1 MCLHNWESLTSL
13 AESELDLGD
22 GEKFSD
28 FSLIS
33 FFLLPLIFSPSV

>member
-28 FSLIS
+28 LSLIS
-33 FFLLPLIFSPSV
+33 YFTASDFPPSV